1 MYNLRVKGDIVMN
14 ISKEVIFKG
23 KPQEVIWKSD
33 IHSLQS
39 DSKIFARKD
48 CDIVFL
54 RNGAFIGAFDDKE
67 EYYLVSESKQNFLAK
82 LFTKKEVSENCDIYY
97 VNRIVQLEN
106 MWGTPNR
113 IDIFDKTYDL
123 HTSVGANGSY
133 KFSVNNSMKLFSKV
147 MGANEILNQEMV
159 RDFFK
164 LLINM
169 EIRNA
174 LATVFKQ
181 QEFGLKD
188 IATVTAQEKEIGIQI
203 KGILS
208 PIFDE
213 YGVNLDQFII
223 QSFNYDD
230 EFLGQIRELKKEN
243 ILNKMKFDSQKEVR
257 DEARD
262 DFKLVTESV
271 IKLSE
276 ASPKQEV
283 HIHQHSNK
291 KFCTQCGESSAPSAK
306 FCSHCGAKI
315 EL

>member
-1 MYNLRVKGDIVMN
+1 MN
-14 ISKEVIFKG
+14 INKEVTFKG
-23 KPQEVIWKSD
+23 KPQEVVWKSE
-33 IHSLQS
+33 INTLQS
-39 DSKIFARKD
+39 DSKIYARKD

-67 EYYLVSESKQNFLAK
+67 EYYLVSENKQNFLTK
-82 LFTKKEVSENCDIYY
+82 LFSKKEVSENCDIYY

-147 MGANEILNQEMV
+147 MGSSDILTQEMI
-159 RDFFK
+159 REFFK
-164 LLINM
+164 LLLNM

-174 LATVFKQ
+174 LASVFKQ

-188 IATVTAQEKEIGIQI
+188 IATVTAQEKEIALQI
-203 KGILS
+203 KHILE
-208 PIFDE
+208 PLFEE
-213 YGVNLDQFII
+213 YGVSLDQFII

-243 ILNKMKFDSQKEVR
+243 ILNKMKFDGQKEVR

-262 DFKLVTESV
+262 DFKLVTDSV
-271 IKLSE
+271 IKISE
-276 ASPKQEV
+276 ATPKPEV
-283 HIHQHSNK
+283 HIHQHSNQ
-291 KFCTQCGESSAPSAK
+291 KFCIQCGESQSPSAK

-315 EL
+315 ES